1 MNDGIDLHDLP
12 GAHGGRE
19 RAHGKP
25 VRKEARGPHFAGFN
39 PRLEV
44 NHAANRA
51 RWLEG
56 LPREA
61 REWYERPRR
70 DRIPLPNEA
79 INNRDYVVNCL
90 VIFLLLLTLLAGLAL
105 VGFVV
110 YEYIIEPVFTFIS
123 EVFTFIFDA
132 VETLV
137 NAVLEAVQFVVD
149 VVTAIGEAIEFVL
162 NGIVAIVSFIFEVIY
177 VVFFGIIGLILLP
190 FWLLYEVGS
199 YIMEVVDWFL
209 SGLAWLFGA

>member
-1 MNDGIDLHDLP
+1 MNGGIDLHDLP

-25 VRKEARGPHFAGFN
+25 VRKGAKAPQFDAFN
-39 PRLEV
+39 PRPPV

-70 DRIPLPNEA
+70 DRAPLPNEA
-79 INNRDYVVNCL
+79 INNRDYIVN
-90 VIFLLLLTLLAGLAL
+90 LLALFLGVVALLVGLAL
-105 VGFVV
+105 VGLVV
-110 YEYIIEPVFTFIS
+110 YEYIIEPVFTFIF
-123 EVFTFIFDA
+123 EA
-132 VETLV
+132 LETLV
-137 NAVLEAVQFVVD
+137 NAVLETVQFVVD
-149 VVTAIGEAIEFVL
+149 VVSAIVEAIEFVL

-177 VVFFGIIGLILLP
+177 VVFLGLIGFILLP
-190 FWLLYEVGS
+190 FWFLYEVGS